1 MKKQNIEKIALAI
14 VLCVISIS
22 KTNAQIS
29 TSNKDFQQ
37 NTITTAVPFLLI
49 SPDARGAGLGD
60 AGGAMPNDVNAMHWN
75 IAKLPFNEKKGAV
88 GLSYTPW
95 LRNLVPDISLSYLSF
110 YSKYGDRGAF
120 AGSLRY
126 FSLGQINFTDATGN
140 PLGNYTPNELAVDLG
155 YATKLSEN
163 FSVGIAFRYIY
174 SNLAAAFNQ
183 SQNAINAGTSFSG
196 DIGAYYKNKFK
207 YEGKKFDYGI
217 GLSVSNIGSK
227 LTYTSAQYEN
237 YIPINLRLS
246 TYTNVEIDKYNTV
259 AFLLDFNKLL
269 VPTPPI
275 FYKTAKGYDS
285 LDNNKKPVI
294 ANGQDPNVPV
304 VQGMFQ
310 SLYDAP
316 GGFSEELDEINISAG
331 LEYWY
336 EKQFALRGGYFHEP
350 QSKGNRQYAT
360 VGIGLRYNV
369 FGLDVAYLWPF
380 LQRHP
385 LENTL
390 RFTLLFDFD
399 AFVSQKDED
408 KKSKRSNGNNE
419 DDAPKE

>member
-1 MKKQNIEKIALAI
+1 MKRRNLEKIVLALVIGILSI
-14 VLCVISIS
+14 VKANS
-22 KTNAQIS
+22 QIS
-29 TSNKDFQQ
+29 ASNLNGGQ
-37 NTITTAVPFLLI
+37 NTKTTAVPILLI

-126 FSLGQINFTDATGN
+126 FSLGQINFTDNYGN
-140 PLGNYTPNELAVDLG
+140 PLGNYNPNELAVDLG
-155 YATKLSEN
+155 YASKLSEN
-163 FSVGIAFRYIY
+163 FSIGIAFRYIY

-217 GLSVSNIGSK
+217 GLSISNIGSK

-246 TYTNVEIDKYNTV
+246 TYTNLEIDKYNSI

-269 VPTPPI
+269 VPTPPQYFKKANSI
-275 FYKTAKGYDS
+275 YDS
-285 LDNNKKPVI
+285 LDINKKPVI
-294 ANGQDPNVPV
+294 KSGQDPNVPV

-310 SLYDAP
+310 SFYDAP
-316 GGFSEELDEINISAG
+316 GGTSEELDEINISAG

-380 LQRHP
+380 QQRHP

-390 RFTLLFDFD
+390 RFTLLFDFE
-399 AFVSQKDED
+399 AFASQKDQD
-408 KKSKRSNGNNE
+408 KKEKKNNE
-419 DDAPKE
+419 NDDSPKE